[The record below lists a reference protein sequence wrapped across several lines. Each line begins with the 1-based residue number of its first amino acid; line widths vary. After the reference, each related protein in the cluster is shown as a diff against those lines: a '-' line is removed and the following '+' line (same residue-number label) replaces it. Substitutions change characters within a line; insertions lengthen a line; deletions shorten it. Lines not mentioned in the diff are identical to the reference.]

1 MSSERRASLDLYR
14 INSLS
19 DLKELLDL
27 LRQFDIGEF
36 EVEADG
42 RKLRVSKGQVVAAP
56 PTLVAPAMG
65 LPAAAAYAAAV
76 PAPAPSESGEQA
88 AELPE
93 GVEPIDSPMVGTFY
107 RAPSPEADPF
117 VGVGDRVSEGTTL
130 CIVEAMKVMNEIT
143 AELSGVIEKILVENG
158 DSVQFGQPLF
168 HIRRE

>member
-1 MSSERRASLDLYR
+1 MDLYR

-42 RKLRVSKGQVVAAP
+42 RKLRVSKGQLVVAP

-65 LPAAAAYAAAV
+65 VPAAAPAA
-76 PAPAPSESGEQA
+76 APSESGEQA
-88 AELPE
+88 AELPA
-93 GVEPIDSPMVGTFY
+93 GVESIDSPLVGTFY

-117 VGVGDRVSEGTTL
+117 VGVGDRVSEGTTI

-143 AELSGVIEKILVENG
+143 TELPGVIEKILVENG
-158 DSVQFGQPLF
+158 DSVEFGQPLF